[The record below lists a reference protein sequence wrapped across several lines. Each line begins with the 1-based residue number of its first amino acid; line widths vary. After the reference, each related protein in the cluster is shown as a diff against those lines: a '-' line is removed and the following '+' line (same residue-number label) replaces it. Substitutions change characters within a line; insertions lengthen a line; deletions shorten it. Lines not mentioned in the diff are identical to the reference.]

1 MINKVILVGNLGGDP
16 DIRQTQSGDY
26 VASFYMAT
34 SRTWRDANNE
44 KQEQTEWHRVIL
56 FKKLADVAEQYLEK
70 GSQVYIEGRLQ
81 TRKWDDKGVDRY
93 VTEVIGETLKMLG
106 RRSSSVP
113 HPAESASVP
122 ASSSASDSFDDD
134 VPF

>member
-16 DIRQTQSGDY
+16 DIRQTQAGDY

-34 SRTWRDANNE
+34 SRTWRDVNGE

-56 FKKLADVAEQYLEK
+56 FKKLADVAQQYLEK

-113 HPAESASVP
+113 HPAESVSVP
-122 ASSSASDSFDDD
+122 ASAPASDSFDDD